1 LLLDLPAGGPLHAR
15 LTGAL
20 RKAIRDGRLPA
31 GSRLPSSRTMAAELG
46 CSRWVVT
53 EAYGQLA
60 AEGYLD
66 GQTGS
71 GTRVRLAA
79 VPAHIAAPARASAA
93 AVTIDLAP
101 GLPDLRAFPVTRW
114 ITAVRAPPRSRSPT
128 SATPTRQ
135 AIRCCARYLAAT

>member
-1 LLLDLPAGGPLHAR
+1 
-15 LTGAL
+15 
-20 RKAIRDGRLPA
+20 
-31 GSRLPSSRTMAAELG
+31 MAAEIG

-71 GTRVRLAA
+71 GTRVRMAG
-79 VPAHIAAPARASAA
+79 VPAAAAAPARAAA
-93 AVTIDLAP
+93 AEVAIDLAP

-114 ITAVRAPPRSRSPT
+114 VAAVRA
-128 SATPTRQ
+128 A
-135 AIRCCARYLAAT
+135 AATMPVADLGYPDPAGHLPARFARCLARLPAGHVLLDGHVEVAAADRKSVV